1 MGRDRAGPS
10 APSPCSAF
18 RPLFQGTSQ
27 SLSFIP
33 PHPLTFSFTSPLL
46 FFSRKS
52 KASSS
57 LSKSRTCRHLWEGGK
72 RKSQRSFKISAFE
85 YSKLRNARHVDRP
98 CGRLH
103 SDLPAHYL
111 LSEKKKKSSRQGAEQ
126 ICTDLP
132 FDAPTGS
139 FPPPTA
145 VPPAVLCSSQT
156 APGCPGPGV
165 AGGERIG
172 WDEDQEE
179 DQVDGL

>member
-1 MGRDRAGPS
+1 MLDMLTGPVAGFILIS
-10 APSPCSAF
+10 
-18 RPLFQGTSQ
+18 RPIIYSQ
-27 SLSFIP
+27 
-33 PHPLTFSFTSPLL
+33 
-46 FFSRKS
+46 K
-52 KASSS
+52 
-57 LSKSRTCRHLWEGGK
+57 
-72 RKSQRSFKISAFE
+72 
-85 YSKLRNARHVDRP
+85 
-98 CGRLH
+98 
-103 SDLPAHYL
+103 
-111 LSEKKKKSSRQGAEQ
+111 KKKKSSRQGAEQ

>member
-57 LSKSRTCRHLWEGGK
+57 LSKSRTCRHLWEGEKGK
-72 RKSQRSFKISAFE
+72 VRDPSKSRRLNIRSRGMLDMLTGPVAGFILISWPII
-85 YSKLRNARHVDRP
+85 YSQ
-98 CGRLH
+98 
-103 SDLPAHYL
+103 
-111 LSEKKKKSSRQGAEQ
+111 KKKKSSRQGAEQ

-145 VPPAVLCSSQT
+145 VPPAVLCSSQP

-179 DQVDGL
+179 DQVDRL

>member
-1 MGRDRAGPS
+1 MLDMLTGPVAGFILIS
-10 APSPCSAF
+10 
-18 RPLFQGTSQ
+18 RPIIYSQ
-27 SLSFIP
+27 
-33 PHPLTFSFTSPLL
+33 
-46 FFSRKS
+46 
-52 KASSS
+52 
-57 LSKSRTCRHLWEGGK
+57 
-72 RKSQRSFKISAFE
+72 
-85 YSKLRNARHVDRP
+85 
-98 CGRLH
+98 
-103 SDLPAHYL
+103 
-111 LSEKKKKSSRQGAEQ
+111 KKKKSSRQGAEQ